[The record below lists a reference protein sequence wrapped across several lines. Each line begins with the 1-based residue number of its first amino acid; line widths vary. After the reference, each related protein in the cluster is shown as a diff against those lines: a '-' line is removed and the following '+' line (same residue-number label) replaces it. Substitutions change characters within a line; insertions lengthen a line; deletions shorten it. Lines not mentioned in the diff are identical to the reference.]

1 MIDDP
6 ILEIPR
12 GFRTIDNTYVFDKN
26 YTELLEVLNEYL
38 EPYKGENYLQSSSIT
53 MGHNYFLW
61 VLPLGNNLD
70 DIAAEDMKRYV
81 LDKGLFWVSEITIG
95 IVTLVVTANC
105 KICDI
110 YRNKEIAKNS
120 EMFA

>member
-6 ILEIPR
+6 ILEILR
-12 GFRTIDNTYVFDKN
+12 GFRTIDTYVFDKI

-38 EPYKGENYLQSSSIT
+38 EPYKGENYLQSSPIT

-61 VLPLGNNLD
+61 GLPLGNNLD

-81 LDKGLFWVSEITIG
+81 LDKGLFWVSEIDIG
-95 IVTLVVTANC
+95 TVTLVVTANC

-110 YRNKEIAKNS
+110 DRNKEIAKNS